1 MEITLL
7 TVVFL
12 WFCSPGYCKAPEE
25 FPFAKPTTLTDES
38 EFPIGTSL
46 DYECSPGYF
55 EDMFSITCLENLV
68 WSSAE
73 GICRRE

>member
-25 FPFAKPTTLTDES
+25 FPFAKPTNLTDES
-38 EFPIGTSL
+38 EFPVGTPL
-46 DYECSPGYF
+46 NYECSPGYF
-55 EDMFSITCLENLV
+55 EAMFSITCLENLV